1 MKKLVIFGAAE
12 QAEVS
17 HFYFQNDSSY
27 TVEGFIVDDE
37 YFEASSMKGLP
48 IIPWSLAL
56 QTFPPNE
63 FDCFVALGYSKV
75 NLARKAT
82 YEKVKEAGYRCPSY
96 ISSKAVTFD
105 NLVLGDNCLILEHNT
120 VQPFVEIG
128 SNTTIWSGNH
138 LGHHSKIGKHV
149 FMASHVVVS
158 GGVSIGDQCFIGVNA
173 TLRDHITIG
182 MGTVIGA
189 GALVMKDTNPFS
201 VYAPEP
207 TQPRTSTSKD
217 IKKI

>member
-1 MKKLVIFGAAE
+1 M
-12 QAEVS
+12 
-17 HFYFQNDSSY
+17 N
-27 TVEGFIVDDE
+27 
-37 YFEASSMKGLP
+37 
-48 IIPWSLAL
+48 
-56 QTFPPNE
+56 
-63 FDCFVALGYSKV
+63 
-75 NLARKAT
+75 
-82 YEKVKEAGYRCPSY
+82 
-96 ISSKAVTFD
+96 
-105 NLVLGDNCLILEHNT
+105 
-120 VQPFVEIG
+120 
-128 SNTTIWSGNH
+128 
-138 LGHHSKIGKHV
+138 HV

-207 TQPRTSTSKD
+207 TQPRTSTSKE

>member
-27 TVEGFIVDDE
+27 MVEGFIVDDE
-37 YFEASSMKGLP
+37 YFAASSMKGLP
-48 IIPWSLAL
+48 IVPWSLAL
-56 QTFPPNE
+56 QTFPPNK

-75 NLARKAT
+75 NLARKAA
-82 YEKVKEAGYRCPSY
+82 YEKVKEAGYVCPSY
-96 ISSKAVTFD
+96 ISSKAVTFGD
-105 NLVLGDNCLILEHNT
+105 LVVGDNCLILEHNT
-120 VQPFVEIG
+120 IQPFVEIG

-138 LGHHSKIGKHV
+138 LGHHSKIGDHI
-149 FMASHVVVS
+149 FIASHVVVS
-158 GGVSIGDQCFIGVNA
+158 GGVSIGDQCFVGVNA
-173 TLRDHITIG
+173 TIRDHISIGAGTI
-182 MGTVIGA
+182 IGA
-189 GALVMKDTNPFS
+189 GALVMKDTDPFS

-207 TQPRTSTSKD
+207 TRPRSSTSQQ